1 MEITVTIKA
10 PDLAAAIQSLADAI
24 VASGC
29 IPVDVQPVKD
39 IKITQEMVESLQLD
53 KVPVSA
59 EEPSKDEKSVKEDA
73 KVYTLEEVRAL
84 FVAKNSAA
92 NRDKL
97 KKLLTEFKVKK
108 VTDLQEEDFA
118 AVVAKLEAM

>member
-24 VASGC
+24 VAAGC

-39 IKITQEMVESLQLD
+39 IQITKEMINSLEMD
-53 KVPVSA
+53 KAPVSD
-59 EEPSKDEKSVKEDA
+59 EEPSKDEKSAKEAA
-73 KVYTLEEVRAL
+73 KVYTLEEIRAL

>member
-24 VASGC
+24 VAAGC
-29 IPVDVQPVKD
+29 IPVDVPAAKD
-39 IKITQEMVESLQLD
+39 VKITPETVKSLELD
-53 KVPVSA
+53 EAPVNA
-59 EEPSKDEKSVKEDA
+59 EEKEEKNTAPDPA

-92 NRDKL
+92 NRDRL

>member
-24 VASGC
+24 VAAGC
-29 IPVDVQPVKD
+29 IPVDVPTAKD
-39 IKITQEMVESLQLD
+39 VKITPETVKSLELD
-53 KVPVSA
+53 EAPASA
-59 EEPSKDEKSVKEDA
+59 EDPAADTA

-92 NRDKL
+92 NRDRL

>member
-24 VASGC
+24 VAAGC
-29 IPVDVQPVKD
+29 IPVDVPAAKD
-39 IKITQEMVESLQLD
+39 VKITTETVKSLELD
-53 KVPVSA
+53 EAPVST
-59 EEPSKDEKSVKEDA
+59 EEKEEKNTAPDPA

-92 NRDKL
+92 NRDRL

>member
-1 MEITVTIKA
+1 MVSIHA
-10 PDLAAAIQSLADAI
+10 PARGATPAAD
-24 VASGC
+24 
-29 IPVDVQPVKD
+29 
-39 IKITQEMVESLQLD
+39 T
-53 KVPVSA
+53 
-59 EEPSKDEKSVKEDA
+59 A

-92 NRDKL
+92 NRDRL

>member
-24 VASGC
+24 VAAGC
-29 IPVDVQPVKD
+29 IPVDLPPVKD
-39 IKITQEMVESLQLD
+39 IQITKEMVESLQLD
-53 KVPVSA
+53 KAPVSD

-73 KVYTLEEVRAL
+73 KVYTLEEIRAL

-92 NRDKL
+92 NRDRL

-108 VTDLQEEDFA
+108 VTDLQETDFA

>member
-24 VASGC
+24 VAAGC
-29 IPVDVQPVKD
+29 IPVDVPAAKD
-39 IKITQEMVESLQLD
+39 VKITTETVKSLELD
-53 KVPVSA
+53 EAPVST
-59 EEPSKDEKSVKEDA
+59 EEKEEKNTAPDPAKD
-73 KVYTLEEVRAL
+73 YTLEEVRAL

-92 NRDKL
+92 NRDRL

-108 VTDLQEEDFA
+108 VTDLQETDFA

>member
-24 VASGC
+24 VAAGC

-39 IKITQEMVESLQLD
+39 AQITKEMVESLQLD

-73 KVYTLEEVRAL
+73 KVYTLEEIRAL

-118 AVVAKLEAM
+118 AVVKKLEAM